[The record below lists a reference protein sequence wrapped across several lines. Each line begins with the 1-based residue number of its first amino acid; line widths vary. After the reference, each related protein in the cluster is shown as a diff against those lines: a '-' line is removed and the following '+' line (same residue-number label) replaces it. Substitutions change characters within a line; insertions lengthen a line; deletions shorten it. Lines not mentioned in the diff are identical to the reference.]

1 MTKKK
6 TTQKSS
12 PNHRSSDKYSKDR
25 SSRKGGA
32 KKQKNGQCDLWMFD
46 EHFLLHTLKAGQTL
60 EQLQIIGCPAGC
72 THKID
77 IAPLAEKLRNA
88 GHSVIYLLVV
98 AKGAKGIFGDGIIM
112 TREYAYIDTTSEA
125 TND

>member
-12 PNHRSSDKYSKDR
+12 PNHCSSDQYSKDR
-25 SSRKGGA
+25 SSRKGG
-32 KKQKNGQCDLWMFD
+32 CDLAFFD
-46 EHFLLHTLKAGQTL
+46 ANCLLHTLKTGQRL
-60 EQLQIIGCPAGC
+60 EQLQIIDCPAGC
-72 THKID
+72 THTID

-88 GHSVIYLLVV
+88 GHSVIDIFIV
-98 AKGAKGIFGDGIIM
+98 AKGAKGIFGDGMKM

-125 TND
+125 AND